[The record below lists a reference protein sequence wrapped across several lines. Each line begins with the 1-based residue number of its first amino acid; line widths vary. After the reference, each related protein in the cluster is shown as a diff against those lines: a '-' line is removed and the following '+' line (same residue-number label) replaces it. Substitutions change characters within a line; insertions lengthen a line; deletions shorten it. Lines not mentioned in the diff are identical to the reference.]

1 MGGECRE
8 GVQESYPKAGRQLGK
23 PLVLSSPILLAT
35 VWNVVVMAGV
45 PTAILDHEVTFPKV
59 VERITERSL
68 ASGGTVGPQYRA
80 GCWPLGFLTWGLSF

>member
-1 MGGECRE
+1 MASVGRGFRK
-8 GVQESYPKAGRQLGK
+8 VTQEAGRQLGK
-23 PLVLSSPILLAT
+23 PLLLSSPILLTT

-45 PTAILDHEVTFPKV
+45 PAAILDREVAFPKV

-68 ASGGTVGPQYRA
+68 ASGGRVGPQYQA

>member
-23 PLVLSSPILLAT
+23 PLLLSSPVLLAT
-35 VWNVVVMAGV
+35 VWNVAVMAGV
-45 PTAILDHEVTFPKV
+45 PTAILDHEV
-59 VERITERSL
+59 VERITERSP
-68 ASGGTVGPQYRA
+68 ASGSTVGPQYRA